1 MSIFSLTDISIA
13 QTLSQKDPKELR
25 LLGGKEEKYGYT
37 VQRYPIDIGALDK
50 SHYMVI
56 HVNKQIQSKFG
67 KEVHGEYPTIF
78 ENIASRNSVTLGV
91 GGGNISTSI
100 VDNIDKLARSIVR
113 TTDTIVLHMPDT
125 LNFSHQ
131 QSYETLEVNTGKKS
145 LAPLIGA
152 SAGVVLSD
160 LKTGKKAMDY
170 ARNLGPMIANYLAKD
185 SAFAKTIFVGVTGTV
200 INPMMEIIYSSPR
213 FREFQFDFMFYPRS
227 EKESYRLQNILET
240 LKFHQAPEI
249 KQESAGYLLVPPS
262 EFDIKFYYRG
272 TENPNIPKISTCVLT
287 GLNVDYAPNGFAAYE
302 TPDSTGP
309 YIGGTGS
316 PVAIR
321 MTLSFTE
328 TELLTK
334 QSYRL
339 SKE

>member
-1 MSIFSLTDISIA
+1 MSIFSLTDIHIA
-13 QTLSQKDPKELR
+13 QKISNNNPSSLK
-25 LLGGKEEKYGYT
+25 LLGGKEDQYGYT
-37 VQRYPIDIGALDK
+37 VQRYPIDIGAADK
-50 SHYMVI
+50 AHYMVI
-56 HVNKQIQSKFG
+56 HVNKQIQSKYG

-78 ENIASRNSVTLGV
+78 ENIASRNSPTLGV
-91 GGGNISTSI
+91 DGRNISSSL

-131 QSYETLEVNTGKKS
+131 QSYETLHTNQGKI
-145 LAPLIGA
+145 PLMAA
-152 SAGVVLSD
+152 SAGVVLSGA
-160 LKTGKKAMDY
+160 KTGKKTMDY

-287 GLNVDYAPNGFAAYE
+287 GINVDYAPNGFAAYE